1 MSKRNVTYIKPQE
14 PSFLRK
20 LKAEAGYKAPDTV
33 ETKVGTFI
41 SAYDF
46 RLVRYALRSL
56 STELKENRA

>member
-14 PSFLRK
+14 PNFLRK

-41 SAYDF
+41 SVNDF
-46 RLVRYALRSL
+46 WFVRYVLRSQ
-56 STELKENRA
+56 STEL

>member
-20 LKAEAGYKAPDTV
+20 LKAEAGYKGPDTV

-41 SAYDF
+41 SAYDLWF
-46 RLVRYALRSL
+46 VHYILRSL
-56 STELKENRA
+56 STEL